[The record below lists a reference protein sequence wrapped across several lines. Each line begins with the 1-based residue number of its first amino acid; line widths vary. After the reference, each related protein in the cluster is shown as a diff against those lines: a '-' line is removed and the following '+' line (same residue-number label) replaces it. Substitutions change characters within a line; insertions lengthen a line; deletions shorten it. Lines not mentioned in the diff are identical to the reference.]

1 MLSMFK
7 GFTQSRLSW
16 GILLLSGIALEL
28 AALFFQY
35 VMKLDPCI
43 MCVYQ
48 RVAVLGL
55 VLAGLVGLLAPT
67 VWLVRVAAAAIWGIS
82 AGWGLKLAYELDQ
95 MQTNPNP
102 FATCSFMPD
111 FPKWMPLHEWLPSV
125 FMPTGMCT
133 DVPWTFLDVT
143 MAQWMIVIFAGALA
157 VLLLFLLPLLSRQ
170 R

>member
-1 MLSMFK
+1 MFK

>member
-1 MLSMFK
+1 MSMFK

>member
-16 GILLLSGIALEL
+16 GILLLSGMALEL

-55 VLAGLVGLLAPT
+55 VLAGVIGLLAPT
-67 VWLVRVAAAAIWGIS
+67 VWLVRVLAAAVWAIS

-133 DVPWTFLDVT
+133 DVPWTFLNVT
-143 MAQWMIVIFAGALA
+143 MAQWMIVIFVGFLA

>member
-55 VLAGLVGLLAPT
+55 VLAGVIGLLAPT
-67 VWLVRVAAAAIWGIS
+67 VWVIRVIAAAIWGVS
-82 AGWGLKLAYELDQ
+82 AGWGLKLAYELYQ
-95 MQTNPNP
+95 MQSNPNP

-125 FMPTGMCT
+125 FMPTGMCS
-133 DVPWTFLDVT
+133 DVPWTFLDFT
-143 MAQWMIVIFAGALA
+143 MAQWMVVIFVGYLA
-157 VLLLFLLPLLSRQ
+157 ALLLFLLPILSRQ